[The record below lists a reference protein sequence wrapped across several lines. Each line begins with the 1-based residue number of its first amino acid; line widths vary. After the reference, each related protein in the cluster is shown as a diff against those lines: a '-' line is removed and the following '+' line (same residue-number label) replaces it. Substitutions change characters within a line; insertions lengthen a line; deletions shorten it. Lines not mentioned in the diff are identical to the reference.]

1 MFRRDDCT
9 VRCATRCVCLRRSC
23 ISEHVFSW
31 GARFVQKM
39 RFDGNFQMPVS
50 SFPNPLE
57 LRRAEKKT
65 STYSCSIWIVWN
77 SCRLRGKKRIL
88 LPSHPSLGQT
98 NSFPGD
104 NLPQERSVDLVRY
117 SLEAF
122 RDELS
127 RLFSVSLL
135 SEPRKR
141 RALST
146 AFPFVLHRCET
157 DLHYQRQPGDHMT
170 RLFILCKS

>member
-31 GARFVQKM
+31 GAQFVQKM
-39 RFDGNFQMPVS
+39 RFDGIFKCLFLLFRILWSYAAQK
-50 SFPNPLE
+50 
-57 LRRAEKKT
+57 RRRRRTLVQYGLCGIHVA
-65 STYSCSIWIVWN
+65 SG
-77 SCRLRGKKRIL
+77 GKKESFSPHTPPLVKRTAFLGTI
-88 LPSHPSLGQT
+88 SLKNGALT
-98 NSFPGD
+98 SSAI
-104 NLPQERSVDLVRY
+104 R
-117 SLEAF
+117 F

-146 AFPFVLHRCET
+146 AFPFVLHRC
-157 DLHYQRQPGDHMT
+157 
-170 RLFILCKS
+170 